1 MDTPILSNYFLQTMH
16 RVDPSDGVDAAIS
29 SASEYG
35 RTDVVKLLLQD
46 PRVDPSAEDSN
57 AIRWGSDKG
66 HFTVVKLLLADAR
79 VNPSARNNA
88 ALICASEYGHFVVVK
103 LLLQDSRVDPS
114 NLQVIMDLSFQH
126 LKTDMQILSSCSFKI
141 LEFIHWIMINR
152 STRQFVRL
160 PKMVTKILLECSSS
174 LLPSSLSIDST
185 SQSDIFE

>member
-1 MDTPILSNYFLQTMH
+1 MH

-152 STRQFVRL
+152 LRGNLCGFQKWSPRYCWNAQVLYYLQVYPLIRHL
-160 PKMVTKILLECSSS
+160 KAI
-174 LLPSSLSIDST
+174 SLSSHF
-185 SQSDIFE
+185 QKV